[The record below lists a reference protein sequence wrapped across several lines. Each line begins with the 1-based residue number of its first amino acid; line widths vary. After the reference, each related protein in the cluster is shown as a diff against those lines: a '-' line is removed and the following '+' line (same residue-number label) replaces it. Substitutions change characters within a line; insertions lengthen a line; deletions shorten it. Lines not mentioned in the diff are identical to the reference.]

1 MAKPEKK
8 PAGKDAAQ
16 PASGKK
22 EVAQPA
28 KKVTSKTGAEI
39 RGIVRIAGRDLKGEF
54 VLGRALSRVKG
65 VGERLGP
72 VITEVVARELRVPMD
87 MYVGEL
93 SEEQIERVESI
104 MSEPQK
110 YGVPAWMLNRR
121 KDTETGVDKHLIGA
135 NLTFTIQQDIEREK
149 NVNSWRGYR
158 HNYGQKVRGQHTR
171 TTGRQGMTVGVL
183 RKSIMAKQGA
193 AQAPASGT
201 PAAATPAKKEEKK

>member
-1 MAKPEKK
+1 MAKPEKPDKK
-8 PAGKDAAQ
+8 PVAAKEGPAVAG
-16 PASGKK
+16 G
-22 EVAQPA
+22 

-39 RGIVRIAGRDLKGEF
+39 RGIVRIAGRDLKGEMP
-54 VLGRALSRVKG
+54 LGRALSRVKG
-65 VGERLGP
+65 IGERLGP
-72 VITEVVARELRVPMD
+72 VITDVVARELHVPVD

-93 SEEQIERVESI
+93 SEEQIERIETI
-104 MSEPQK
+104 MGEPQK
-110 YGVPAWMLNRR
+110 HGVPSWMLNRR

-183 RKSIMAKQGA
+183 RKAVLAKQGA
-193 AQAPASGT
+193 AQAPASGA
-201 PAAATPAKKEEKK
+201 PAAAPAKKEEKK